1 MIPLR
6 MEDLIPYEAY
16 ERERE
21 AFRRR
26 IIALKARRRIAIG
39 DRITLVFENRET
51 MQFQIQEMVRVERI
65 VDRAKIQDELD
76 VYNALLPGDGELSA
90 TLFIEIT
97 ESERIKDELDQFQ
110 GIDRNQT
117 LALRAGTESVYGEF
131 ERGHSKDDKISA
143 VHFVKF
149 KPSPAFI
156 QALATSGTRASVSVN
171 HPGYQLQVDVAPEL
185 RQEWLSDLAASHSA
199 AT

>member
-6 MEDLIPYEAY
+6 IDEVLSAEAY

-26 IIALKARRRIAIG
+26 IIALKARRRISIG
-39 DRITLVFENRET
+39 DRVTMVFENRDT
-51 MQFQIQEMVRVERI
+51 MRFQVQEMVRVERI

-76 VYNALLPGDGELSA
+76 VYNALLPGKRELSA

-97 ESERIKDELDQFQ
+97 ESERIKEELDRFQ
-110 GIDRNQT
+110 GLDRNQT
-117 LALRAGTESVYGEF
+117 LALRAGAESVFGEF
-131 ERGHSKDDKISA
+131 EGGHSKEDKISA

-149 KPSPAFI
+149 KPSAAFI
-156 QALATSGTRASVSVN
+156 HALATSENPATVSIS
-171 HPGYQLQVDVAPEL
+171 HPGYQLQVPVSSEL
-185 RQEWLSDLAASHSA
+185 RQEWLSDLKAGDE
-199 AT
+199 